1 MGSESYHL
9 TNRTCESIRNPAHI
23 WSIGPSNSPG
33 HSFGLASWRIFE
45 KHPFSLQDPSH
56 CIGSCIHLTSKKEST
71 HHCKKAILRE
81 TCSILPT
88 ITQKKHKKSF
98 WERSNLVPIILHDL
112 WWRLHHYH
120 LHLWMLSGHSWVLQV
135 RHFKIT
141 KSLNLL
147 SGTWFIGKFLTSHE
161 CCCHYISL

>member
-88 ITQKKHKKSF
+88 ITQKKHTKNLFEKGVIWFQSYFMISGGDYITITFTFECFQVILGSF
-98 WERSNLVPIILHDL
+98 RSDTLRSLKA
-112 WWRLHHYH
+112 
-120 LHLWMLSGHSWVLQV
+120 STFWVALD
-135 RHFKIT
+135 
-141 KSLNLL
+141 S
-147 SGTWFIGKFLTSHE
+147 
-161 CCCHYISL
+161 